1 VGTFANITIDR
12 RRSAKTKQMTDGDH
26 STEYTEGEQ
35 ELQRFRDMFAQSPSF
50 SALLQGSEHRFV
62 MVNPAYLQLIGHR
75 DVVGLTVR
83 EAIPEVESQGF
94 IELLDSVFT
103 GGKPFIG
110 KDVKIVLRRTA
121 DGNADTRYLD
131 FVYQPIRGASGEVTS
146 IFVQGSDITER
157 RDTEEALRVSEAR
170 LRELNAELERRVIER
185 AQARGL
191 TWQLS
196 PDLLGAL
203 NSKGYFETS
212 NPAWRTVLGWS
223 ETEVASMS
231 IFELLHP
238 DDVEHTRAG
247 FELTLVGQPAI
258 RFANR
263 YRCKDGGYRWISWVG
278 IQEDNFV
285 YCTGRD
291 ITAERAAAAELL
303 VAQEALRQ
311 AQKMEAIGQLTGGI
325 SHDFNNLLTGIL
337 GSLDLVRRRVE
348 ANKFDDIAR
357 FMDAASNSAK
367 SAAALT
373 HRLLA
378 FARRQSLDIRPND
391 LNRLVMSMEDLLTR
405 TLGERI
411 ELQCVLAGDLWT
423 ALTDANQVESAVLNL
438 AINARDAMPNGGR
451 LTIETVNVQL
461 DEAYTSLHEDVKW
474 GDYVAISVSDTGVGM
489 SSDVLARAVDPF
501 FTTKPPGEGTGLGLS
516 GIYGFAKQSRGHLRI
531 YSELRHG
538 TTVKLYLPRAF
549 QNAVDLAVV
558 SKTPPRGQGETIIV
572 VEDDT
577 TVRLVISDSLKDLG
591 YNIFAASDA
600 RDAISLLRTSRHI
613 DLLISDVVMPH
624 VNGRK
629 LAETARGLRPN
640 LKVLF
645 VSGYAENATV
655 RGDFL
660 DRGMDMLTKPF
671 ALDALAAKVHAMI
684 KSGRANSV
692 VGRKLARDRRD

>member
-1 VGTFANITIDR
+1 MG
-12 RRSAKTKQMTDGDH
+12 
-26 STEYTEGEQ
+26 STEADQ
-35 ELQRFRDMFAQSPSF
+35 ELQRFRDMFARSQSF
-50 SALLQGSEHRFV
+50 SALLQGPEHRFV
-62 MVNPAYLQLIGHR
+62 LVNPAYLQLVGHR
-75 DVVGLTVR
+75 DLIGLTVR
-83 EAIPEVESQGF
+83 EAIPEIEGQG
-94 IELLDSVFT
+94 LLEPLDDVFA
-103 GGKPFIG
+103 GGKPFVG
-110 KDVKIVLRRTA
+110 KDVKIVLRCKA
-121 DGNADTRYLD
+121 EGNADTRYLD
-131 FVYQPIRGASGEVTS
+131 FVYHPIRGASGEVST
-146 IFVQGSDITER
+146 IFVEGFDITER
-157 RDTEEALRVSEAR
+157 HAMEEALRVSEVR
-170 LRELNAELERRVIER
+170 LRQLNADLERRVIER

-212 NPAWRTVLGWS
+212 NPAWQTVLGWS
-223 ETEVASMS
+223 EAEVASMS

-247 FELTLVGQPAI
+247 FELTLVGQPAL

-263 YRCKDGGYRWISWVG
+263 YRCKDGSYRWISWVG

-291 ITAERAAAAELL
+291 ITAERAAEAELL
-303 VAQEALRQ
+303 AAQEALRQ
-311 AQKMEAIGQLTGGI
+311 SQKMETIGQLTGGI
-325 SHDFNNLLTGIL
+325 AHDFNNLLTGIL
-337 GSLDLVRRRVE
+337 GSLDLVRRRTE

-378 FARRQSLDIRPND
+378 FARRQSLESRPND
-391 LNRLVMSMEDLLTR
+391 LNRLVTGMEDLLKR

-411 ELQCVLAGDLWT
+411 ELQCVLAEDLWT

-461 DEAYTSLHEDVKW
+461 DNEYTSLHEDVRP

-489 SSDVLARAVDPF
+489 SPEVLARAVDPF

-516 GIYGFAKQSRGHLRI
+516 GIYGFAKQSRGHLRL
-531 YSELRHG
+531 YSEIGHG
-538 TTVKLYLPRAF
+538 TTVKLYLPRAL
-549 QNAVDLAVV
+549 QSAVDLSLV
-558 SKTPPRGQGETIIV
+558 SKVPPRGQGETILV

-577 TVRLVISDSLKDLG
+577 TVRLVICDSLKDLG
-591 YNIFAASDA
+591 YKIFAAPDA
-600 RDAISLLRTSRHI
+600 REAILLLRTSQHV
-613 DLLISDVVMPH
+613 DLLISDVVLPH
-624 VNGRK
+624 INGRK
-629 LAETARGLRPN
+629 LAATARGLRAN

-655 RGDFL
+655 RADFL
-660 DRGMDMLTKPF
+660 DPGMDMLTKPF

-684 KSGRANSV
+684 KSS
-692 VGRKLARDRRD
+692 

>member
-1 VGTFANITIDR
+1 MMGD
-12 RRSAKTKQMTDGDH
+12 DH
-26 STEYTEGEQ
+26 STGFTEGDL
-35 ELQRFRDMFAQSPSF
+35 ELQRLRDMFAQSPNF
-50 SALLQGSEHRFV
+50 SALLHGPEYRFV
-62 MVNPAYLQLIGHR
+62 MINPAYSRLVGHR
-75 DVVGLTVR
+75 DVIGLTVR
-83 EAIPEVESQGF
+83 EAFPEVESQGF
-94 IELLDSVFT
+94 LDLLDGVFAT
-103 GGKPFIG
+103 GKPFVG
-110 KDVKIVLRRTA
+110 KDVKIVFQNTES
-121 DGNADTRYLD
+121 GADTHYID
-131 FVYQPIRGASGEVTS
+131 FVYQPIRGASGEVS
-146 IFVQGSDITER
+146 AIFVEGSDITER
-157 RDTEEALRVSEAR
+157 RAAEEALRLSEGR

-185 AQARGL
+185 AQARSL

-203 NSKGYFETS
+203 NAKGYFETS
-212 NPAWRTVLGWS
+212 NPAWQTVLGWS
-223 ETEVASMS
+223 EAEVASMS

-263 YRCKDGGYRWISWVG
+263 YRCKDGKYRWISWVG

-291 ITAERAAAAELL
+291 ITAERAAEAELL
-303 VAQEALRQ
+303 MAQEALRQ
-311 AQKMEAIGQLTGGI
+311 SQKMEAIGQLTGGI
-325 SHDFNNLLTGIL
+325 AHDFNNLLTGIL
-337 GSLDLVRRRVE
+337 GSLDLVRRRID

-357 FMDAASNSAK
+357 FMDAATNSAI

-373 HRLLA
+373 HRLLS
-378 FARRQSLDIRPND
+378 FARRQSLDSRPNN
-391 LNRLVMSMEDLLTR
+391 LNRLIGGMEDLLKR
-405 TLGERI
+405 TLGERV
-411 ELQCVLAGDLWT
+411 ELQCVLAADLWT

-451 LTIETVNVQL
+451 LTIETANVQL
-461 DEAYTSLHEDVKW
+461 DKAYTSLHEDLKP
-474 GDYVAISVSDTGVGM
+474 GDYVVISVSDTGVGM
-489 SSDVLARAVDPF
+489 SPEVLAKAVDPF

-531 YSELRHG
+531 YSENGQG
-538 TTVKLYLPRAF
+538 TAVKLYLPRAL
-549 QNAVDLAVV
+549 QNAVAVGVV
-558 SKTPPRGQGETIIV
+558 SKIPQRGQGETILV

-577 TVRLVISDSLKDLG
+577 TVRLVICDSLKDLG
-591 YNIFAASDA
+591 YQILSASDA
-600 RDAISLLRTSRHI
+600 REAILLLRSSQHI

-629 LAETARGLRPN
+629 LAETARSLRAN

-660 DRGMDMLTKPF
+660 DAGMDMLTKPF

-684 KSGRANSV
+684 KHCSGADKR
-692 VGRKLARDRRD
+692 

>member
-1 VGTFANITIDR
+1 MGF
-12 RRSAKTKQMTDGDH
+12 
-26 STEYTEGEQ
+26 TEADQ
-35 ELQRFRDMFAQSPSF
+35 ELQRFRDMFARSQSF
-50 SALLQGSEHRFV
+50 SALLQGPEHRFV
-62 MVNPAYLQLIGHR
+62 LVNPAYLQLVGHR
-75 DVVGLTVR
+75 DLIGLTVR
-83 EAIPEVESQGF
+83 EAIPEIEGQGL
-94 IELLDSVFT
+94 IEPLDDVFAS
-103 GGKPFIG
+103 GNSFIG
-110 KDVKIVLRRTA
+110 KDVKIDLRCKA
-121 DGNADTRYLD
+121 EGNADTRYLD
-131 FVYQPIRGASGEVTS
+131 FVYHPIRGASGEVST
-146 IFVQGSDITER
+146 IFVEGLDITER
-157 RDTEEALRVSEAR
+157 HAMEEALRVSEVR
-170 LRELNAELERRVIER
+170 LRQLNADLERRVIER

-212 NPAWRTVLGWS
+212 NPAWQTVLGWS
-223 ETEVASMS
+223 EAEVASMS

-247 FELTLVGQPAI
+247 FELTLVGQPAL

-263 YRCKDGGYRWISWVG
+263 YRCKDGSYRWISWVG

-291 ITAERAAAAELL
+291 ITAERAAEAELL
-303 VAQEALRQ
+303 AAQEALRQ
-311 AQKMEAIGQLTGGI
+311 SQKMETIGQLTGGI
-325 SHDFNNLLTGIL
+325 AHDFNNLLTGIL
-337 GSLDLVRRRVE
+337 GSLDLVRRRME

-378 FARRQSLDIRPND
+378 FARRQSLESRPND
-391 LNRLVMSMEDLLTR
+391 LNRLVTGMEDLLKR

-411 ELQCVLAGDLWT
+411 ELQCVLAEDLWT

-461 DEAYTSLHEDVKW
+461 DKEYTSLHEDVRP

-489 SSDVLARAVDPF
+489 SPEVLARAVDPF

-516 GIYGFAKQSRGHLRI
+516 GIYGFAKQSRGHLRL
-531 YSELRHG
+531 YSEIGHG
-538 TTVKLYLPRAF
+538 TTVKLYLPRAL
-549 QNAVDLAVV
+549 QSAVDLSLV
-558 SKTPPRGQGETIIV
+558 SKVPPRGQGETILV
-572 VEDDT
+572 VEDET
-577 TVRLVISDSLKDLG
+577 TVRLVICDSLKDLG
-591 YNIFAASDA
+591 YNILAAPDA
-600 RDAISLLRTSRHI
+600 REAILLLRTSQHV
-613 DLLISDVVMPH
+613 DLLISDVVLPH

-629 LAETARGLRPN
+629 LAATARGLRAN

-660 DRGMDMLTKPF
+660 EPGMDMLTKPF

-684 KSGRANSV
+684 KSS
-692 VGRKLARDRRD
+692 